1 MQRHKLIMTGAA
13 ILVFGV
19 AFAAKRT
26 SEDADRTVVRPTSLP
41 KWQPGSDIPMSA
53 FEMGDVGAGRPR

>member
-1 MQRHKLIMTGAA
+1 MKRHKLIMTGAA

-26 SEDADRTVVRPTSLP
+26 AVDADRHLDRPTSLA

-53 FEMGDVGAGRPR
+53 YGLTELSAGRPR